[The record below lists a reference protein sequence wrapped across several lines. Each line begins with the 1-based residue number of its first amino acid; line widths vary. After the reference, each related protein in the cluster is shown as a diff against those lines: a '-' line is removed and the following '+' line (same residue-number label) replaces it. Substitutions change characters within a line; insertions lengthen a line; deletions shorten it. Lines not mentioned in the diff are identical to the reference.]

1 MFRSP
6 EFWVAVALVI
16 FLAIAWKAGAFTT
29 LLSGLDNRSRRIQAE
44 LDEAKRLREEASRV
58 LADYT
63 ARREAA
69 DREAGAIV
77 AAARE
82 EAERVAREAH
92 DRLTEFVKRR
102 TAAAEQKIA
111 QAESA
116 AAQQVRAAAAEAAV
130 KISESVLR
138 DQMKT
143 GGSETLMARSLG
155 EARAKLHA

>member
-16 FLAIAWKAGAFTT
+16 FLAIAWKMGAFKT
-29 LLSGLDNRSRRIQAE
+29 LLAGLDNRSRRIQAE

-69 DREAGAIV
+69 DREAN
-77 AAARE
+77 
-82 EAERVAREAH
+82 
-92 DRLTEFVKRR
+92 
-102 TAAAEQKIA
+102 
-111 QAESA
+111 
-116 AAQQVRAAAAEAAV
+116 AAEAAV
-130 KISESVLR
+130 KISETVLR

-143 GGSETLMARSLG
+143 GGADALMARSLG